1 MKKMYRTECRI
12 PTFQQTIGK
21 LLLTFLAFSWGVSWG
36 RPTSAQIS
44 ATTATE
50 VPARESIAD
59 SNLATIVFA
68 ASASTRASWSQSDSE
83 TIVGRI
89 VDFNASNIIYQL
101 PPDQALKTRNS
112 SDVSK
117 VAFEWLSKD
126 AVGAHEAFE
135 SGNYSEVIRL
145 GKLAIASGLLP
156 SWQQRLLVARM
167 VESFW
172 QLNQKV
178 IAGKLFLSLLKDSSP
193 PLAYASA
200 PLIWQPTKVDS
211 AMTEAALGWV
221 KESESIDSQLL
232 GASWLLGTSESS
244 DASEALQRIL
254 RQPNLMLTRLAAAQQ
269 WRVATPKEVAS
280 RFQEWRAVRDLLPVA
295 FQSGPTFT
303 IAEKLERASL
313 PSEALDEYIRIIA
326 LEPQKSYASR
336 FARKRAAEILRSLNR
351 TEEVNRLLPSS

>member
-1 MKKMYRTECRI
+1 MSRTECQ
-12 PTFQQTIGK
+12 FLKASSTIRR
-21 LLLTFLAFSWGVSWG
+21 LLLTLLAFLWCVSWG
-36 RPTSAQIS
+36 RPISAQTP
-44 ATTATE
+44 AATATE
-50 VPARESIAD
+50 VPARESIAE

-68 ASASTRASWSQSDSE
+68 ASASTRTSWSQSDSE

-101 PPDQALKTRNS
+101 PPDQTLKTRNS

-126 AVGAHEAFE
+126 AAGTHEAFE
-135 SGNYSEVIRL
+135 SGNYSEVVRL

-193 PLAYASA
+193 ALAYASA

-211 AMTEAALGWV
+211 AMTETALGWV

-232 GASWLLGTSESS
+232 GASWLLGTSESTL
-244 DASEALQRIL
+244 ASEALQRIS
-254 RQPNLMLTRLAAAQQ
+254 RQPNVLLARLAAAQQ

-280 RFQEWRAVRDLLPVA
+280 RFQDWRAVRDRLPVA
-295 FQSGPTFT
+295 FQSGPTLT

-326 LEPQKSYASR
+326 VEPQKSYASR

-351 TEEVNRLLPSS
+351 TEEANRLLPSS